1 MDSRAFLEAARAVL
15 ADSQW
20 VAKGRIS
27 NDALFA
33 AIETRLG
40 VEKLPRR
47 AWAKHLSSL
56 GLKSAK
62 WSSGVRGWRLP
73 DTTVDAT
80 PDTTVDTTVDA
91 TVVDATVVVTVDVT
105 VDATKSAPP
114 VKYPKCRVRLPNPQA
129 AGYITKE
136 ALLEGI
142 RKHPG
147 VRPCPKYNWW
157 WIETEWCEKCDWLMM
172 PVKR

>member
-27 NDALFA
+27 NDALFT

-47 AWAKHLSSL
+47 TWAKYLSSL
-56 GLKSAK
+56 GLKPAK

-73 DTTVDAT
+73 DAT
-80 PDTTVDTTVDA
+80 PDTTVDA
-91 TVVDATVVVTVDVT
+91 TEA
-105 VDATKSAPP
+105 KPP